1 MVYTGVDHWPAVC
14 VMKLPSKLAEICL
27 KTLPARGCP
36 LEGTMMTRNSFRFES
51 FTLDLERLCL
61 RGPSGQVDVRRKSFD
76 VLRYL
81 IEHAG
86 RVVSK
91 EELIGAVW
99 PDVTVGDESLTQC
112 ISEVRRALDDEG
124 QRIIRTVPRRG
135 YLIGVPVS
143 ADDTT
148 AVQTPIDASALS
160 ESSSPG
166 RPLPDRASIAVLP
179 LANLGH
185 DPQLEYFADGIAED
199 IITDLS
205 RFSQLFVIAR
215 NSSFQYKGKLIDV
228 RQVGR
233 ALGVHYV
240 LEGSIRRCGDSVR
253 VSLQLID
260 AQTGAHRWAERYD
273 RQIDEVFRVQ
283 DQAAHSV
290 AAILAAHMSKA
301 ESERTAL
308 KPPATWQAYDYYRR
322 AADAYADF
330 HRPMEV
336 ASIYKARALIEQC
349 LAIDPN
355 FARAYVLLS
364 QTQLSTWAI
373 PLDDDFTNPA
383 VLEAGYRAAEKAVQ
397 LDSNL
402 PQARY
407 QLGLSLS
414 FKGQT
419 EAAVA
424 ECERAVA
431 LNPSYT
437 DWRFIIVLVRVVSMK
452 ERPMSARRI
461 CVLIP
466 SRCRLRAVGWGS
478 HIICSEGTPK
488 RLPRSANLPCRHR
501 ITRDERGWPQRTPKW
516 EDSKRCEQKWPT
528 FCGEIRV
535 GHADSRGPFIFST
548 KMPIICWRAC
558 ARLGCPIAKDCR

>member
-1 MVYTGVDHWPAVC
+1 
-14 VMKLPSKLAEICL
+14 
-27 KTLPARGCP
+27 
-36 LEGTMMTRNSFRFES
+36 MMTRTSFRFES

-81 IEHAG
+81 IEHAE
-86 RVVSK
+86 RVVTK

-166 RPLPDRASIAVLP
+166 RPLPGRASIAVLP

-205 RFSQLFVIAR
+205 RFSELFVIAR

-240 LEGSIRRCGDSVR
+240 LEGSIRRCGDGVR

-260 AQTGAHRWAERYD
+260 AQTGVHRWAERYD
-273 RQIDEVFRVQ
+273 RQIDEVFQVQ

-437 DWRFIIVLVRVVSMK
+437 DWRFIIVLVQGGQH
-452 ERPMSARRI
+452 ERAAD
-461 CVLIP
+461 VGEAHL
-466 SRCRLRAVGWGS
+466 RLDPF
-478 HIICSEGTPK
+478 T
-488 RLPRSANLPCRHR
+488 LPVA
-501 ITRDERGWPQRTPKW
+501 RGWLGLAYYMLRRYPEAVASLREFALQAPNHPGRAW
-516 EDSKRCEQKWPT
+516 LAAAYAQMGRLEEVRAE
-528 FCGEIRV
+528 V
-535 GHADSRGPFIFST
+535 ADVLRRDPRWSRGLKRPFYLLDEDADHLLEGMR
-548 KMPIICWRAC
+548 KAGLPNREG
-558 ARLGCPIAKDCR
+558 L